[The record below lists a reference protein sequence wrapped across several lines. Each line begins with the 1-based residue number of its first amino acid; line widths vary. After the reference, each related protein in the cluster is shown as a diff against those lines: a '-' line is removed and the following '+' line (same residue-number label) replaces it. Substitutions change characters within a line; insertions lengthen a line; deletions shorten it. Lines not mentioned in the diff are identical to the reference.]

1 MAAEIR
7 TPYYKVAREDG
18 GVPKLLQVQKT
29 AFSTQMKEKMGIEN
43 IVNRDRK
50 RGFKRKKKSH
60 SITVIVYTM

>member
-7 TPYYKVAREDG
+7 TPYYKVVREDG

-50 RGFKRKKKSH
+50 RGFKRN
-60 SITVIVYTM
+60 